1 MLETLLKPNTG
12 AALSG
17 CVRWTQP
24 ANGVRV
30 CDFDCALSV
39 PPVLPQLPDTPRCEV
54 LFCRSGGLRLTLQN
68 GRQVFLREHE
78 VLLLCGGSVQHIS
91 VSDGLFG
98 GELITIE
105 RGAALSVP
113 HALPIDPARLKARL
127 SPHHGCVVLHSSAWI
142 DNLFAALQAVPEQER
157 GDYSVHKTA
166 ELLYLLSGGS
176 PLLSLPPESAFRD
189 HYMTDTVRRV
199 QEYMV
204 SHLSDPLTIDQ
215 LSARFRISPTALKD
229 SFRQTY
235 GRPIHQYLLEKRVQ
249 RAAELLHQSP
259 LSIVDIAAAVGY
271 NSASQFGV
279 AFKRRYQLTPSQFR
293 RQARKS

>member
-12 AALSG
+12 ASLSG

-24 ANGVRV
+24 MDGVRV
-30 CDFDCALSV
+30 CDFDCALTV
-39 PPVLPQLPDTPRCEV
+39 PPALPAAPSEVPCEV
-54 LFCRSGGLRLTLQN
+54 LFCRQGGLRLTMAD

-78 VLLLCGGSVQHIS
+78 VLLVMDASVQS
-91 VSDGLFG
+91 LLVADGLFG
-98 GELITIE
+98 GELVLIE
-105 RGAALSVP
+105 QRAAAPCRLTVNAARIKTRLTP
-113 HALPIDPARLKARL
+113 HQ
-127 SPHHGCVVLHSSAWI
+127 GCVVLRSAAWI
-142 DNLFAALQAVPEQER
+142 DSLFAAMQAIPEKDR
-157 GDYSVHKTA
+157 AGYSALKAA
-166 ELLYLLSGGS
+166 ELLYLVGADS
-176 PLLSLPPESAFRD
+176 PLLALPPETAFRD
-189 HYMTDTVRRV
+189 HYLTDTVRQV

-249 RAAELLHQSP
+249 HAAELLHQSP

-293 RQARKS
+293 RQSRNN